1 MKADMTRPKL
11 IEPRASTPAP
21 RESTGS
27 LRLPDTLVSEQAQR
41 LAVAAAVGGGL
52 WTYGLLMDTV
62 VRPATMGLPVPRTN
76 VVIEVVSILCSALLF
91 VYVKYAS
98 CTAQRKTDVGLLYFV
113 LNAFAVAL
121 LNSWAKTPTGH
132 ATLPLSWNIVVI
144 LVWAMVM
151 PTTPRKTI
159 VTSFIAASMDPL
171 GVWIGHLRGMPA
183 PSVLNTFV
191 LFAPNYACAVVATI
205 PSRVLQRIGRRLRQA
220 QEMGSYHLEEILG
233 RGGMGEVWRARHRL
247 LARSAAIKLV
257 RPELL
262 GASDAGD
269 AQAMLQRFEREA
281 QATAALSS
289 PHTIRIYD
297 FGATADNSFYY
308 VMELLDGRDLESL
321 VRTFG
326 PLGADRV
333 VFLLRQVCHSLAEA
347 HARGLVHRDITPSN
361 IYACR
366 MGLDYDFVKVL
377 DFGLVTFNGRQ
388 SVERT
393 LTTGAHATTGTPAF
407 MAPEVIV
414 GGEIDE
420 RADIYA
426 LGCVAYFLLTGQLVF
441 AADTSIKMFLQHLQ
455 TPPVPP
461 SQRTELPIPRELES
475 LILSCL
481 EKDPRRRPQNASEVL
496 RVLSRFRSAGTW
508 TNDTARRWWER
519 HLTDLTGG
527 LTERPRSERTTV
539 AVLR

>member
-1 MKADMTRPKL
+1 MARPR
-11 IEPRASTPAP
+11 IVEPRVAPPAP
-21 RESTGS
+21 HESTGT

-41 LAVAAAVGGGL
+41 LAVAAAVGAGL

-62 VRPATMGLPVPRTN
+62 VRPAAIGLPVPRTN
-76 VVIEVVSILCSALLF
+76 VAIEIVSILCSGILF
-91 VYVKYAS
+91 LYVKYAS

-132 ATLPLSWNIVVI
+132 AMLPLSWNIVVI
-144 LVWAMVM
+144 LVWAMIM

-159 VTSFIAASMDPL
+159 VTSLIAASMDPL
-171 GVWIGHLRGMPA
+171 GVWIGHLRGMPV
-183 PSVLNTFV
+183 PTFVNTFV

-220 QEMGSYHLEEILG
+220 QEMGSYHLEELLG
-233 RGGMGEVWRARHRL
+233 RGGMGEVWRARHQL

-262 GASDAGD
+262 GASDAVD
-269 AQAMLQRFEREA
+269 AQAMVRRFEREA

-326 PLGADRV
+326 PVGSDRV

-347 HARGLVHRDITPSN
+347 HARGLVHRDITPAN
-361 IYACR
+361 IYVCR

-377 DFGLVTFNGRQ
+377 DFGLVTSNGKR
-388 SVERT
+388 SMERT
-393 LTTGAHATTGTPAF
+393 LATGVQATTGTPAF

-414 GGEIDE
+414 GGEVDE

-441 AADTSIKMFLQHLQ
+441 AADTPVEMFLQHLQ
-455 TPPVPP
+455 APPVPP
-461 SQRTELPIPRELES
+461 SQRTELPIPHELES
-475 LILSCL
+475 LVLSCL

-496 RVLSRFRSAGTW
+496 RALGRLRAADTW
-508 TNDTARRWWER
+508 TNDAARRWWEL
-519 HLTDLTGG
+519 HLTDLTGA
-527 LTERPRSERTTV
+527 LTERPGGERTTV
-539 AVLR
+539 SVLK

>member
-1 MKADMTRPKL
+1 MTRPKL
-11 IEPRASTPAP
+11 IEPRAATPAP

-27 LRLPDTLVSEQAQR
+27 MRLPDTLVSEQAQR
-41 LAVAAAVGGGL
+41 LAVAAAVGAGL
-52 WTYGLLMDTV
+52 WTYGFLMDTV
-62 VRPATMGLPVPRTN
+62 VRPVTMGLPIPRTN
-76 VVIEVVSILCSALLF
+76 VVIEIVSILCSGMLF
-91 VYVKYAS
+91 LYVKYGR
-98 CTAQRKTDVGLLYFV
+98 CTAQRKIDVGLLYFV

-121 LNSWAKTPTGH
+121 LNSWVKTPTSH

-144 LVWAMVM
+144 LVWAMIM

-159 VTSFIAASMDPL
+159 VTSLIAASMDPL
-171 GVWIGHLRGMPA
+171 GVWIGHLRGMPV
-183 PSVLNTFV
+183 PSFVNTFV
-191 LFAPNYACAVVATI
+191 LFAPNYACAAVATI
-205 PSRVLQRIGRRLRQA
+205 PSRVLLRIGRRLRQA
-220 QEMGSYHLEEILG
+220 QEMGSYHLEELLG

-262 GASDAGD
+262 GASDAAD
-269 AQAMLQRFEREA
+269 AQAMLRRFEREA
-281 QATAALSS
+281 QATAALTS

-297 FGATADNSFYY
+297 FGATADDSFYY

-321 VRTFG
+321 VRAFG
-326 PLGADRV
+326 PVSADRV
-333 VFLLRQVCHSLAEA
+333 VFLLRQACHSLAEA

-361 IYACR
+361 IYVCR

-377 DFGLVTFNGRQ
+377 DFGLVTFHGKP
-388 SVERT
+388 SMERT
-393 LTTGAHATTGTPAF
+393 LATGSHATTGTPAF

-420 RADIYA
+420 RTDVYA

-441 AADTSIKMFLQHLQ
+441 TADTPIKMFLQHLQ
-455 TPPVPP
+455 TRPVPP
-461 SQRTELPIPRELES
+461 SERTELPIPPELES

-481 EKDPRRRPQNASEVL
+481 EKDPQRRPQNASQVL
-496 RVLSRFRSAGTW
+496 RALSRFRSAETW
-508 TNDTARRWWER
+508 NNDAARRWWEL

-527 LTERPRSERTTV
+527 LTERPGSERTTV
-539 AVLR
+539 SVR